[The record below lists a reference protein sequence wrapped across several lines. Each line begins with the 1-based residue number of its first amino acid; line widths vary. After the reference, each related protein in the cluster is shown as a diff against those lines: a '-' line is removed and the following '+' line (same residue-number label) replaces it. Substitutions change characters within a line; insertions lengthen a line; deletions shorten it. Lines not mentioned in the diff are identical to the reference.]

1 MIWKKRNA
9 IQAGGGFTLIE
20 LLVVI
25 AIIAILASML
35 IPALSQA
42 KEKAR
47 RMACLNNMR
56 QWGLGMLIYNQDNDD
71 ELPDEKFRTSNRWT
85 DILDE
90 QNNSAWPISI
100 PATIAKPGAGDYAR
114 RIAAGGNNDF
124 YSHSSLFHC
133 PSARFR
139 AGDGMDRALF
149 SLGMNSKLVVD
160 NQMVKH
166 HRIRQPARTALMVE
180 AGIPGE
186 TPFSEAQSSFNGQ
199 PNIFASRFSVRHK
212 GSGNLLFADGHA
224 DNFKGQDIINED
236 GKAWFPY
243 RKVIWTPS
251 PDVNPN

>member
-9 IQAGGGFTLIE
+9 ILAGGGFTLIE

-25 AIIAILASML
+25 AIIAILASMM

-42 KEKAR
+42 KERAR
-47 RMACLNNMR
+47 RIACLNNMR

-90 QNNSAWPISI
+90 QNHSAWPVSI
-100 PATIAKPGAGDYAR
+100 PTTISKPGAGDYAR
-114 RIAAGGNNDF
+114 RIVAGGNNDF
-124 YSHSSLFHC
+124 YGPSSMFHC

-139 AGDGMDRALF
+139 AGDGLDRALF

-251 PDVNPN
+251 PDTNPN